1 MTNRIYPLSCKC
13 RIYGSDSHHAGE
25 ICIHCGTR
33 LQHGIPSIRQ
43 IERQMAEDK
52 AIDRIMVT

>member
-13 RIYGSDSHHAGE
+13 RIYGSDSHHTGE

-33 LQHGIPSIRQ
+33 LQHWTPHISKKQ
-43 IERQMAEDK
+43 AAEDK
-52 AIDRIMVT
+52 AIERIMQT